1 MFLLLIPLHNIT
13 ITFTINKKIYK
24 YFTNK
29 NHRQYLK
36 DGCNTTD
43 DPLSRFLSLAWRT
56 SSTIR
61 PPSTLTAAVT
71 TRLTR
76 MVRAPW
82 FMATRTPSSA
92 VMVTQVSVLPSST
105 WWETCCRVSASWWR
119 RPSSTSGSDKQM
131 YYMI

>member
-1 MFLLLIPLHNIT
+1 MRKMMDRCALLRYDGIPS
-13 ITFTINKKIYK
+13 
-24 YFTNK
+24 
-29 NHRQYLK
+29 YLRRAHLFPE
-36 DGCNTTD
+36 CHEARHANTTD

-71 TRLTR
+71 TRSTR

-92 VMVTQVSVLPSST
+92 VMVTQASVLPSST

-119 RPSSTSGSDKQM
+119 RPSSTSGSDKQI